1 MGETMPT
8 SKPRITITLTEYQHA
23 MLRRISD
30 AGGRSMSG
38 VISEFMMAAQPTL
51 ERMAYTFHQLK
62 QDRDADHQRVT
73 DMLLEL
79 HAERDQKNRTSVEAD
94 GVEMTKPLYPASAG
108 PLSDSASSPLSDSV
122 EAIQYCASVDTV
134 RPDNPDSRDSP
145 WNEVE
150 INTVYEKRKNA
161 SPKTKRTKK

>member
-1 MGETMPT
+1 MGESMPT

-38 VISEFMMAAQPTL
+38 VISEFMIAAQPTL

-62 QDRDADHQRVT
+62 QDRDADHQRVA

-79 HAERDQKNRTSVEAD
+79 QAERDQKNRTSFEAD
-94 GVEMTKPLYPASAG
+94 GVGMANPQYSSSPDGLP
-108 PLSDSASSPLSDSV
+108 DSASSSLNDSA

-145 WNEVE
+145 WDKVE
-150 INTVYEKRKNA
+150 INKIYEKRK
-161 SPKTKRTKK
+161 

>member
-1 MGETMPT
+1 MPT

-38 VISEFMMAAQPTL
+38 VISEFMIAAQPTL
-51 ERMAYTFHQLK
+51 ERMAYAFHQLK
-62 QDRDADHQRVT
+62 QDRRVA

-79 HAERDQKNRTSVEAD
+79 HAERDQKNRTSLEAD
-94 GVEMTKPLYPASAG
+94 DIGMASPPYPAA
-108 PLSDSASSPLSDSV
+108 PDVLSNSASSPLGDSA

-134 RPDNPDSRDSP
+134 RPENPDSRNSP
-145 WNEVE
+145 WEEVE
-150 INTVYEKRKNA
+150 IDTVHEK
-161 SPKTKRTKK
+161 

>member
-1 MGETMPT
+1 MPT

-38 VISEFMMAAQPTL
+38 VISEFMMAAQPML

-62 QDRDADHQRVT
+62 QDRDTDHQRVA

-79 HAERDQKNRTSVEAD
+79 QAERDQKTRAGVKANRVETANPQCPPSR
-94 GVEMTKPLYPASAG
+94 GG
-108 PLSDSASSPLSDSV
+108 LSDFVNPSLNDSA

-134 RPDNPDSRDSP
+134 RSDTPASRDSR
-145 WNEVE
+145 WDEVE
-150 INTVYEKRKNA
+150 INAVYEKRKNA
-161 SPKTKRTKK
+161 SSKTKGRKK